1 MKQHRRSRRGEK
13 SRSRVYAHQ
22 RQMRKRD
29 AARVTG
35 TAAGRG
41 GDSITPPGF
50 IPANIVEGLEAA
62 NAKIAELQEQLRLE
76 RVRGAVD
83 LRVAGGLV
91 READREAAVEEMMD
105 TARWPDA
112 AIVMIR
118 EDYVKMINRL
128 VRRRSGEP
136 QPPASGSRGE
146 RYVC

>member
-1 MKQHRRSRRGEK
+1 MK
-13 SRSRVYAHQ
+13 SRSRVYAHPS
-22 RQMRKRD
+22 RKRQPRKRG

-41 GDSITPPGF
+41 GDSSIPPGF
-50 IPANIVEGLEAA
+50 IPANIVDGLEAA
-62 NAKIAELQEQLRLE
+62 NVKIAELQEQLRLE

-91 READREAAVEEMMD
+91 READRGAAVEEMMD

-128 VRRRSGEP
+128 VRRRNGEP
-136 QPPASGSRGE
+136 QPPASGSGGE